1 MRPWLPLA
9 LVSALIPVGVDAEP
23 ARIEPT
29 TIEHTALGPAS
40 DPDLAAHW
48 GLTLPEVQ
56 RYRTF
61 MTVEGRYFYNHL
73 DPVMVLGLIETDPT
87 QRARYAEKYLLAERN
102 RIAQQTSFAQL
113 VANVQLRRFGLEAP
127 VDFSKLPQAA
137 NAPDYLAARAQGDGA
152 DPTVAR
158 ASDPATPP
166 APPPTPQAGDAVDLL
181 VTPSCQAPCYTQLSA
196 ILAMPGVRVR
206 VYGRGF
212 TDTHAL
218 TTWLSQWPGAGLDPA
233 AKAAATARI
242 EPRRYDPVIFD
253 GYALTPPLA
262 LLRRQ
267 GAVIGTL

>member
-9 LVSALIPVGVDAEP
+9 LVSALIPLGVDAEP

-40 DPDLAAHW
+40 DQELADHW
-48 GLTLPEVQ
+48 DLTLPEVQ
-56 RYRTF
+56 RYQTF
-61 MTVEGRYFYNHL
+61 MTVERRYFYSHL

-87 QRARYAEKYLLAERN
+87 QRARYAEKYLLAERH
-102 RIAQQTSFAQL
+102 RIAQQTGFAQL
-113 VANVQLRRFGLEAP
+113 VASVQLRRFGLEAP

-137 NAPDYLAARAQGDGA
+137 NAPDYWAARAQRDGSDA
-152 DPTVAR
+152 TVAR
-158 ASDPATPP
+158 TSDPATPP
-166 APPPTPQAGDAVDLL
+166 TPPPTPQAGDAVDLL
-181 VTPSCQAPCYTQLSA
+181 ITPTCHAPCHAKLSA
-196 ILAMPGVRVR
+196 LLALPGVRVR

-212 TDTHAL
+212 TDPHAL
-218 TTWLSQWPGAGLDPA
+218 TTWLAQWPGAGLDPA

-267 GAVIGTL
+267 GVVIGTL